1 MPVQSVSM
9 ARRSTKRSRQS
20 SNPAS
25 AGLAGPR
32 NVRDDLNGRVRRML
46 GRARTP
52 RSVEA
57 VPVLLD
63 AIRQSLPR
71 QSALDMLVPEL
82 RLYPPAAVASQGAS
96 VYQREH
102 AATLY
107 RLLRMIWLAEM
118 VFGDKMLAMDWL
130 SEPKARLYGHP
141 PALQMRDARDTGA
154 VERWLLDI
162 EEGNGP

>member
-20 SNPAS
+20 SSPVG
-25 AGLAGPR
+25 AGLVGPR

-52 RSVEA
+52 RAVEA

-82 RLYPPAAVASQGAS
+82 RLYQPGAGAAASA
-96 VYQREH
+96 YQLEH

-130 SEPKARLYGHP
+130 SEPKARLYGNP